1 MGMRD
6 FASFIVERGAATHGE
21 VLAAIDQQLR
31 SRLTIGRLALQL
43 GVLDASKVFAILAK
57 QTRNSPENAKRR
69 FGEVAIEMKILTPQQ
84 VDELLLEQRKRTP
97 PLESFLVRAAVIDGA
112 RAKEL
117 REEFE
122 RATPSSSQIRA
133 AVPRA
138 KTA

>member
-1 MGMRD
+1 MLRD
-6 FASFIVERGAATHGE
+6 FASFVVERGAATHGE

-43 GVLDASKVFAILAK
+43 GALDASEVFAILAR
-57 QTRNSPENAKRR
+57 QTRSGKNR
-69 FGEVAIEMKILTPQQ
+69 FGEVAIEMKLLTQAQ

-97 PLESFLVRAAVIDGA
+97 PLETFLVRAAVIDPE

-122 RATPSSSQIRA
+122 RAMPSSSGIR

-138 KTA
+138 KTG

>member
-1 MGMRD
+1 MRD

-43 GVLDASKVFAILAK
+43 GVLDAPQVFAILAR
-57 QTRNSPENAKRR
+57 QTRGGKFR
-69 FGEVAIEMKILTPQQ
+69 FGEVAIEMKLLTPQE

-97 PLESFLVRAAVIDGA
+97 PLESFLVRAAVIDA
-112 RAKEL
+112 LRAKEL

-122 RATPSSSQIRA
+122 RSTPSSSQIRA
-133 AVPRA
+133 VVPRA
-138 KTA
+138 KTG

>member
-1 MGMRD
+1 MAVSIGMRD

-43 GVLDASKVFAILAK
+43 GVLDASLVFAILARQARVGK
-57 QTRNSPENAKRR
+57 HR
-69 FGEVAIEMKILTPQQ
+69 FGEVAIEMKLLTQAQ
-84 VDELLLEQRKRTP
+84 VDDLLLEQRKRTP
-97 PLESFLVRAAVIDGA
+97 PLESFLVRASVLDAD

-122 RATPSSSQIRA
+122 RGTPSSSQIRA
-133 AVPRA
+133 VVPRA
-138 KTA
+138 KTG

>member
-1 MGMRD
+1 MRD

-43 GVLDASKVFAILAK
+43 GVLAAPQVFAILAR
-57 QTRNSPENAKRR
+57 QTRNGKFR
-69 FGEVAIEMKILTPQQ
+69 FGEVAIEMKLLTPRQ
-84 VDELLLEQRKRTP
+84 VDDLLMEQRKRTP
-97 PLESFLVRAAVIDGA
+97 PLESFLVRAAVLDA
-112 RAKEL
+112 ERAKEL

-122 RATPSSSQIRA
+122 HVNPSSSQIRA

-138 KTA
+138 KTG

>member
-43 GVLDASKVFAILAK
+43 GLLDASQVFAVLAR
-57 QTRNSPENAKRR
+57 QTRIGKNR
-69 FGEVAIEMKILTPQQ
+69 FGEVAIEMKLLTQHQ
-84 VDELLLEQRKRTP
+84 VNELLLEQRKRTP
-97 PLESFLVRAAVIDGA
+97 PIESFLVRAGVLDIE
-112 RAKEL
+112 RANEL
-117 REEFE
+117 REDFD

-133 AVPRA
+133 VVPRA
-138 KTA
+138 KTG